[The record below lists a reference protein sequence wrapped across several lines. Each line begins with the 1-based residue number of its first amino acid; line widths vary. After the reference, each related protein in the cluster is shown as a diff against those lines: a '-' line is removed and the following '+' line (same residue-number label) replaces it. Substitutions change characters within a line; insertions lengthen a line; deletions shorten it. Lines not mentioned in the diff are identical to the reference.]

1 MNHSCPQDFTVP
13 PASRNVER
21 FRRPRYHVDVRR
33 TGGERRCWLALRD
46 AFAVCLLLPRRRTQ
60 MLVSVAGCFCSM
72 FVVASI
78 FFCAGFAKKVA
89 RMCHL
94 TSKCVPAYLSA
105 CLLSLAH
112 VTIRNRRANFFEV
125 CTWNFY

>member
-46 AFAVCLLLPRRRTQ
+46 AFAVCLLLPAFSFVQ
-60 MLVSVAGCFCSM
+60 VSQRKLQE
-72 FVVASI
+72 
-78 FFCAGFAKKVA
+78 CA
-89 RMCHL
+89 
-94 TSKCVPAYLSA
+94 TYLRNV
-105 CLLSLAH
+105 CLPTCLPVFLAWH
-112 VTIRNRRANFFEV
+112 M
-125 CTWNFY
+125 